1 MREGGGA
8 GYDLAH
14 AQVAAGQ
21 NCGIARRRHADD
33 ASKSDGSEMQRTA
46 RGMRVRENAL
56 GGLQHVEVTARLLG
70 EHHVLQLL
78 LSNRGGEACF
88 QRAVERQVAGSEA

>member
-33 ASKSDGSEMQRTA
+33 ASKSDGSEMQLAA

-56 GGLQHVEVTARLLG
+56 GGLQHVAAVYFFELKSPATRCRSITRRILKKSL
-70 EHHVLQLL
+70 
-78 LSNRGGEACF
+78 REA
-88 QRAVERQVAGSEA
+88 AA